1 MLRQVSRRFFTTN
14 GNLLNSL
21 KTFSEREKGIKQNK
35 YPLDRVVYM
44 SDLPYSVT
52 KEDIEKVFER
62 YGPIEELHIPKT
74 AGKEH
79 AKGYG
84 RIVFADKQN
93 ARRASIQMQGYVI
106 DNRPIKL
113 ELGIEAK
120 KKENISYDIVMLNNL
135 PYDADEEE
143 LMKILRPYQALRIG
157 IPRSP
162 IKREC
167 LGYAFVRFATES
179 AASNA
184 LKKLKNSLK
193 LNGRKIRLILAEPR
207 NHHYKHIV

>member
-1 MLRQVSRRFFTTN
+1 MMLRSITRRQFSTRCFV
-14 GNLLNSL
+14 LNSV
-21 KTFSEREKGIKQNK
+21 KGENGIRQNR
-35 YPLDRVVYM
+35 YPLDKVVYM

-52 KEDIEKVFER
+52 RETIEKVFER

-106 DNRPIKL
+106 ENRPIKL
-113 ELGIEAK
+113 ELGTEAK
-120 KKENISYDIVMLNNL
+120 KKENMSYDVVMLNNL

-157 IPRSP
+157 LPRSP
-162 IKREC
+162 IKKDC
-167 LGYAFVRFATES
+167 LGYGFVRFATTT

-184 LKKLKNSLK
+184 ISKLKNLK
-193 LNGRKIRLILAEPR
+193 LNGRKVRLNLAEPR
-207 NHHYKHIV
+207 DHHYQHIV